1 MDKFLTH
8 VIDLCVLPGR
18 LVGWLLL
25 PLIAFVCAAVWA
37 AQSGRNS
44 FFTWDSDL
52 FLLGQG
58 VTVNT
63 LIDLQWHIFAI
74 LVLAGGSYAF
84 RDDTHVSV
92 DFVSVNLSPRAR
104 AVIQVLG
111 DLLFVLPFCLI
122 ILWFGQKFAMTAF
135 TSGEGSNYGGLQDRW
150 FIKACV
156 PIGFGL
162 LGLAALAR
170 ALQTILRLV
179 RGTLPESELFS

>member
-1 MDKFLTH
+1 MDRFLTH

-44 FFTWDSDL
+44 FFTWDADL

-84 RDDTHVSV
+84 RDDAHVSV
-92 DFVSVNLSPRAR
+92 DFVSANLSPRSR
-104 AVIQVLG
+104 AVIQVMG

-179 RGTLPESELFS
+179 RGTLPESEHLT